1 MDILKKYPAIL
12 LGILITLLFLGAFF
26 ARPGFLE
33 TLEYRFYD
41 TWMGLRGASERA
53 GAEERIVL
61 IDIDDESI
69 EELGQWP
76 WSRGTAAA
84 MVRKLS
90 ALSPR
95 LIGLNIIYSE
105 PEESAG
111 LEQIRNLMEML
122 RRQGA
127 SGEMVQTMERA
138 LSDMDNDAKLA
149 AALEAAGNVVLP
161 VFLRESRTVEA
172 GGRVEDPILR
182 SHAVTNIGGDS
193 AGLPGADRIRTP
205 IPPLFEATSGI
216 GHVNVAPDV
225 DGKVRREMLLYSYR
239 DIYIPSFALQ
249 LAAEYLNIPEGQ
261 IDATLGLA
269 LQLGGAVELPLTDG
283 AEMLVTFRSGENAFR
298 RFSFV
303 DVFRDKI
310 PPDNL
315 QRAVQDAI
323 VIITPA
329 APGIITPLATPTDN
343 RTNPGEFTA
352 HTLWTILNQE
362 FIRQPAWDRTAGLL
376 LILFIGALIALVL
389 PRIKAVF
396 AGLLFLAA
404 GSALVGLSWY
414 LFTAG
419 GLWLGVLYP
428 LLQLVLGYMG
438 VVTINFFVTESGKE
452 KVEGESAETNRM
464 LGLSFQSQG
473 MLDMAFDKL
482 RKVPVDD
489 EMKDIL
495 FTLGQDY
502 ERKRQFNKA
511 AAVYEYIEKHDPEY
525 KRVGERRK
533 RLLQA
538 SESMVWGDGFLGG
551 GSSGGDDLMAS
562 GGDTRPTLGRYEI
575 IKQLGKGAM
584 GVVYLGQDPRI
595 NRTTAIKTFKFSDDF
610 EPDEAEKMKQK
621 FFREAESAGNLN
633 HPNIV
638 GIYDAGDEHDLAYIA
653 MEFLDG
659 EDFQK
664 YTKKKNLL
672 PVRKVIDF
680 VADIADGLDYAHAK
694 GIVHRDVK
702 PANIMLLSSGI
713 VKITDFGIARITAS
727 SQTQTGVVK
736 GTPHYMS
743 PEQISGKKV
752 DGRSDI
758 FSLGTMLYQLV
769 TGDLPFRGDSP
780 AALMHQIMN
789 VRHPDPRKTNP
800 KLVKP
805 LVAIIDKALEKDRE
819 KRYQR
824 ASHLAK
830 HLRTLGERIDA
841 IVAQKKQAGNA
852 PQKRGE
858 KSAGA

>member
-1 MDILKKYPAIL
+1 MDIVKKYPAII
-12 LGILITLLFLGAFF
+12 LGLATTLLFLGAYV
-26 ARPGFLE
+26 ARPDILE

-41 TWMGLRGASERA
+41 AWMAQRGKSDG

-76 WSRGTAAA
+76 WSRGAIAT
-84 MVRKLS
+84 MIDRLS
-90 ALSPR
+90 EFSPR

-105 PEESAG
+105 PDESAG
-111 LEQIRNLMEML
+111 LRQVRALLETI

-127 SGEMVQTMERA
+127 GDEIVRTMERA
-138 LSDMDNDAKLA
+138 MAEMDDDAKLS
-149 AALEAAGNVVLP
+149 AALSAAGNVILP
-161 VFLRESRTVEA
+161 VFLREARTVEA
-172 GGRVEDPILR
+172 GGRVDDPTLR
-182 SHAVTNIGGDS
+182 RHAIAGIEGD
-193 AGLPGADRIRTP
+193 AGTVPRSDRIRTP
-205 IPPLFEATSGI
+205 IPPLFEASAGI
-216 GHVNVAPDV
+216 GHVNVRPDV
-225 DGKVRREMLLYSYR
+225 DGKVRRELLLYGYR
-239 DIYIPSFALQ
+239 DVFVPSFALR
-249 LAAEYLNIPEGQ
+249 LAAAYLNVPENR
-261 IDATLGLA
+261 IDAAAGEALRLGD
-269 LQLGGAVELPLTDG
+269 AVELPLARG
-283 AEMLVTFRSGENAFR
+283 AEMFVGFRTGDNAFR

-303 DVFRDKI
+303 DVFRNKI
-310 PPDNL
+310 PPDALN
-315 QRAVQDAI
+315 RAMNDAI
-323 VIITPA
+323 VIVTPA
-329 APGIITPLATPTDN
+329 APGIMNPFSTPTAN
-343 RTNPGEFTA
+343 RTHPGEFAA
-352 HTLWTILNQE
+352 HAVWTILDRQ
-362 FIRQPAWDRTAGLL
+362 FVRQPSWSRTAGFLT
-376 LILFIGALIALVL
+376 ILAMGALITLVL
-389 PRIKAVF
+389 PRIKAVL

-404 GSALVGLSWY
+404 GATLVGTSFY
-414 LFTAG
+414 LFASG
-419 GLWLGVLYP
+419 GLWVGVLYP
-428 LLQLVLGYMG
+428 LLQLVVGYIG
-438 VVTINFFVTESGKE
+438 VVTVNFFVTESGKE

-489 EMKDIL
+489 EMKNVL

-511 AAVYEYIEKHDPEY
+511 AAVYEYIEKHDPEF
-525 KRVGERRK
+525 KKVGERRK

-551 GSSGGDDLMAS
+551 TGGGDDLMAS
-562 GGDTRPTLGRYEI
+562 GGGDTRPTLGRYEI
-575 IKQLGKGAM
+575 VKQLGKGAM

-595 NRTTAIKTFKFSDDF
+595 NRTTAIKTFRFSDDF

-659 EDFQK
+659 DDFQK

-672 PVRKVIDF
+672 PVRKVIDY

-694 GIVHRDVK
+694 GIVHRDIK
-702 PANIMLLSSGI
+702 PANIMLLSTGI

-758 FSLGTMLYQLV
+758 FSLGTMLYQLA
-769 TGDLPFRGDSP
+769 TGELPFRGDSP
-780 AALMHQIMN
+780 ASLMHQIMN
-789 VRHPDPRKTNP
+789 VRQPDPRTVNP
-800 KLVKP
+800 RVVKP
-805 LVAIIDKALEKDRE
+805 LAAIIDKALEKDRN

-824 ASHLAK
+824 ASHLSK

-841 IVAQKKQAGNA
+841 MVAQKKSAG
-852 PQKRGE
+852 
-858 KSAGA
+858 KSASA

>member
-12 LGILITLLFLGAFF
+12 LGLLITLLFLGAYV

-33 TLEYRFYD
+33 SLEYRFYD
-41 TWMGLRGASERA
+41 AWMGLRDTSGEA
-53 GAEERIVL
+53 GEEERIVL
-61 IDIDDESI
+61 IDIDDDSI

-76 WSRGTAAA
+76 WSRGTVAA
-84 MVRKLS
+84 MLGKLS

-95 LIGLNIIYSE
+95 LVGVNILYSE

-111 LEQIRNLMEML
+111 LEQIRNLMDVL

-127 SGEMVQTMERA
+127 SGEMVRTMEGA
-138 LSDMDNDAKLA
+138 MADMDNDAKLA
-149 AALEAAGNVVLP
+149 EALAAAGNVVLP
-161 VFLRESRTVEA
+161 VYLRESRTVEA
-172 GGRVEDPILR
+172 GGRVEDPVLR
-182 SHAVTNIGGDS
+182 SHAVTNVGGDA
-193 AGLPGADRIRTP
+193 AGLPGADRIRAP
-205 IPPLFEATSGI
+205 IPPLLAATSGI
-216 GHVNVAPDV
+216 GHVNVIPDV
-225 DGKVRREMLLYSYR
+225 DGKVRREMLLYPYQ
-239 DIYIPSFALQ
+239 DLYVPSFALQ

-269 LQLGGAVELPLTDG
+269 LQLGGTVELPLTEG

-303 DVFRDKI
+303 DVFNDRI

-315 QRAVQDAI
+315 RRAVEGAI

-329 APGIITPLATPTDN
+329 APGIITPLATPVNN

-352 HTLWTILNQE
+352 HTIWTILNQE
-362 FIRQPAWDRTAGLL
+362 FIRRPSWSRNAGYL
-376 LILFIGALIALVL
+376 LILFIGALIALIL

-396 AGLLFLAA
+396 AGVLFLAA
-404 GSALVGLSWY
+404 AGTLVGLSWY

-428 LLQLVLGYMG
+428 LLQLVIGYMG

-489 EMKDIL
+489 EMKDVL

-525 KRVGERRK
+525 KQVGERRK
-533 RLLQA
+533 KLLQA
-538 SESMVWGDGFLGG
+538 SESMVWGDGMLG
-551 GSSGGDDLMAS
+551 GSSGGDDLMAA

-575 IKQLGKGAM
+575 LKQLGKGAM

-672 PVRKVIDF
+672 PVRKVMDY

-694 GIVHRDVK
+694 GIVHRDIK

-789 VRHPDPRKTNP
+789 VRHPDPRKINP

-805 LVAIIDKALEKDRE
+805 LVAIIDKSLEKDRN

-841 IVAQKKQAGNA
+841 IVAQKKQAAGKA
-852 PQKRGE
+852 
-858 KSAGA
+858 AGA